1 MNNTVK
7 KLLISLS
14 VFFATALLIFG
25 AMLIIKS
32 LRKKPVKVYS
42 YDELCTD
49 GLYTGMNE
57 TYGEVIADKIQK
69 IALSDTQTLIDIK
82 VKEGDSVKEGDPILT
97 YDTSLGALDVEKA
110 GIAVEKLKMQLA
122 DAETFLQS
130 LNTALISENI
140 EAAIE
145 SLENEL
151 SAEEER
157 IGSIV
162 PVYPKLPVG
171 SFTEEDP
178 GYIQLGENVDLLSII
193 SDIEPNEDKYVVFVT
208 DIDGDYTEYRGMV
221 FSSDNKGAVSFSFFE
236 PEPLEGKYP
245 EFEDNREEIQSKIDD
260 LYSLM
265 DKAYSS
271 QELVR
276 LKSEKTAEIKD
287 LEVKIKVAEVDY
299 QKKCDEVGD
308 GTVYSKISGVVR
320 VIRDPDNEDGEPVV
334 EISGGGGYYIDC
346 AVGEFNLDSVN
357 PGDEVLVNSWSTGD
371 MCTGTVVSV
380 DTESV
385 IQGDNY
391 SDGNNNISWYPMK
404 VYVSEDN
411 YLEVG
416 DYVSVTG
423 QNTNTSDSKY
433 LINMFIRYDN
443 GKPYVFAVGKEGT
456 LEKRFITTGAD
467 LYGEYTEIKE
477 GLTSGDKLAFPYGT
491 DVVEGAKT
499 VDSGIDELYGDDY
512 GMYY

>member
-221 FSSDNKGAVSFSFFE
+221 FSSDNEGAVSFSFFE
-236 PEPLEGKYP
+236 PEPLE
-245 EFEDNREEIQSKIDD
+245 
-260 LYSLM
+260 
-265 DKAYSS
+265 
-271 QELVR
+271 
-276 LKSEKTAEIKD
+276 
-287 LEVKIKVAEVDY
+287 
-299 QKKCDEVGD
+299 
-308 GTVYSKISGVVR
+308 
-320 VIRDPDNEDGEPVV
+320 
-334 EISGGGGYYIDC
+334 
-346 AVGEFNLDSVN
+346 
-357 PGDEVLVNSWSTGD
+357 
-371 MCTGTVVSV
+371 
-380 DTESV
+380 
-385 IQGDNY
+385 
-391 SDGNNNISWYPMK
+391 
-404 VYVSEDN
+404 
-411 YLEVG
+411 
-416 DYVSVTG
+416 
-423 QNTNTSDSKY
+423 
-433 LINMFIRYDN
+433 
-443 GKPYVFAVGKEGT
+443 
-456 LEKRFITTGAD
+456 
-467 LYGEYTEIKE
+467 
-477 GLTSGDKLAFPYGT
+477 
-491 DVVEGAKT
+491 
-499 VDSGIDELYGDDY
+499 
-512 GMYY
+512 